1 MLPTDEEALLQAYNF
16 MRKYNILPNDAIIL
30 AACKVNN
37 IERLATL
44 DEDLIKEAKKEELE
58 LL

>member
-1 MLPTDEEALLQAYNF
+1 